1 MGKQIK
7 DKRIEAYN
15 RIKRYIL
22 TNQFGPGQ
30 QLGHEYLKRVIGV
43 STTPIREALCR
54 LAEDGYIV
62 QIKNRGY
69 FVSDLHSKEL
79 ENLYE
84 IREALELFAMKNT
97 VRDGQQINKTL
108 RKCIEKTMDLY
119 SRYAHEQPHR
129 YRLHLDR
136 RFHVA
141 LAKLSG
147 NEDLCKMLDS
157 TFEKVNYKRKLV
169 ELYAQGGVKG
179 AEEHYRIL
187 DLLLARKE
195 NNLLELLLNHIRRA
209 KERVLTILRAREE
222 YMKSGT

>member
-1 MGKQIK
+1 MGRQIK

-22 TNQFGPGQ
+22 TNHFGPGQ
-30 QLGHEYLKRVIGV
+30 QLGHEYLRKIIGV
-43 STTPIREALCR
+43 STTPIREALNR

-62 QIKNRGY
+62 HIKNRGY

-84 IREALELFAMKNT
+84 IREALEMFAMEKT
-97 VRDGQQINKTL
+97 MRDGRRINKAL
-108 RKCIEKTMDLY
+108 RNSLQRTMDLY
-119 SRYAHEQPHR
+119 WQYAHEQPHR

-141 LAKLSG
+141 LAKLCG
-147 NEDLCKMLDS
+147 NQDLCTMLDS

-169 ELYAQGGVKG
+169 ELYAQGGSKG
-179 AEEHYRIL
+179 AEEHYRIV
-187 DLLLARKE
+187 DLLLAGKGDT
-195 NNLLELLLNHIRRA
+195 LLKLLQNHIQRA
-209 KERVLTILRAREE
+209 KERVLSILRARET
-222 YMKSGT
+222 YMKSES